1 MMWTR
6 RKLIAGIGAGLGAAA
21 VGLYAER
28 ARRWRAASAER
39 ARNPVRPAGVPIGPF
54 DATATAEEV
63 TRDVDLAGKT
73 TLVTGVTSGI
83 GLETMRV
90 LALRGAHV
98 IGTGRTLDRARAA
111 CASVSGRA
119 TPLMLELTDYPS
131 VVACAESVR
140 ALSLPIDVLV
150 CNAGVMALQTHE
162 QVDGV
167 EKQFATN
174 HLGHFLLVSHLIDRV
189 NDAPQGRVVVVS
201 SHALQWASPAGI
213 EWDNLSGSRDY
224 DPDRAYGQSKLANA
238 LFSLE
243 LSRRLNGTLATS
255 NALHPGVVDTK
266 LFRHMPRS
274 LSGFRGVF
282 SPPKRTVEQGA
293 ATSCYIATAPTLADV
308 TGNFFADCNPII
320 PDPRALDHEAAA
332 RLWTVSE
339 QLLKPYLPSRAD
351 S

>member
-1 MMWTR
+1 MWTR
-6 RKLIAGIGAGLGAAA
+6 RRLIAGIGTGLGVAA

-28 ARRWRAASAER
+28 ARRWREASAER
-39 ARNPVRPAGVPIGPF
+39 ANNPVRPAGVPIGPF
-54 DATATAEEV
+54 DANATADEV
-63 TRDVDLAGKT
+63 TRGVDLSGKT
-73 TLVTGVTSGI
+73 ILVTGVTSGI

-111 CASVSGRA
+111 CASVTGQT
-119 TPLMLELTDYPS
+119 TPLMLELTDYRS

-150 CNAGVMALQTHE
+150 CNAGVMAIQTHE

-167 EKQFATN
+167 EKQLATN

-189 NDAPQGRVVVVS
+189 NAAPQGRVVVVS

-224 DPDRAYGQSKLANA
+224 DPNRAYGQSKLANA

-243 LSRRLNGTLATS
+243 LSRRLSGTGTTS
-255 NALHPGVVDTK
+255 NALHPGVVDTN
-266 LFRHMPRS
+266 LFRHVPRS

-293 ATSCYIATAPTLADV
+293 ATSCYVATAPMLSGV
-308 TGNFFADCNPII
+308 TGNFFADCNPIV
-320 PDPRALDHEAAA
+320 PDPRALDREAAA

-339 QLLKPYLPSRAD
+339 QLLKPYLPGRAE

>member
-1 MMWTR
+1 MWTR
-6 RKLIAGIGAGLGAAA
+6 RRLIAGIGAGLGVAA

-39 ARNPVRPAGVPIGPF
+39 ARNPVRPAGVPVGPF
-54 DATATAEEV
+54 DASSTAEEV
-63 TRDVDLAGKT
+63 TRGVDLSGQT
-73 TLVTGVTSGI
+73 MLVTGITSGI

-111 CASVSGRA
+111 CASVSGRT

-131 VVACAESVR
+131 VVACAEAVR
-140 ALSLPIDVLV
+140 ALDEPLDGLI
-150 CNAGVMALQTHE
+150 CNAGVMALQSHE

-189 NDAPQGRVVVVS
+189 KDAPQGRVVVVS
-201 SHALQWASPAGI
+201 SHALQWAAPAGI

-243 LSRRLNGTLATS
+243 LSRRLSGTGATS

-274 LSGFRGVF
+274 VSGFRGVF

-293 ATSCYIATAPTLADV
+293 ATSCYVATVPVLAGV
-308 TGNFFADCNPII
+308 TGNFFADCNPIV
-320 PDPRALDHEAAA
+320 PDPRALDREAAA

-339 QLLKPYLPSRAD
+339 QLLEPYLRGRT
-351 S
+351 